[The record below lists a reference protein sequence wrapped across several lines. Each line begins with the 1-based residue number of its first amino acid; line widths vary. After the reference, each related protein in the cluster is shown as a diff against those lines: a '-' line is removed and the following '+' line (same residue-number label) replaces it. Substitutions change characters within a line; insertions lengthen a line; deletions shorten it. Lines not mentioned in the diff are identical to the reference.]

1 VNPVR
6 PTGDIVAPHKIV
18 ARFYIMKSN
27 KSTFQTVWGVAL
39 LLAGIGVFIRVPQVM
54 PKIESIEQ
62 FSQISSII
70 RFSFYF
76 MGALLIGGGAKKIY
90 SNLRRPDS
98 DSERG
103 DG

>member
-1 VNPVR
+1 MEP
-6 PTGDIVAPHKIV
+6 K
-18 ARFYIMKSN
+18 

-62 FSQISSII
+62 FSHISSII

-90 SNLRRPDS
+90 GNLKKP
-98 DSERG
+98 DSEREQG

>member
-1 VNPVR
+1 MQIGV
-6 PTGDIVAPHKIV
+6 TTKITDNMEPK
-18 ARFYIMKSN
+18 R
-27 KSTFQTVWGVAL
+27 STFQTVWGVAL

-76 MGALLIGGGAKKIY
+76 MGAMLIGGGAKKLY
-90 SNLRRPDS
+90 DNLKKPDS
-98 DSERG
+98 DSEQG
-103 DG
+103 DA